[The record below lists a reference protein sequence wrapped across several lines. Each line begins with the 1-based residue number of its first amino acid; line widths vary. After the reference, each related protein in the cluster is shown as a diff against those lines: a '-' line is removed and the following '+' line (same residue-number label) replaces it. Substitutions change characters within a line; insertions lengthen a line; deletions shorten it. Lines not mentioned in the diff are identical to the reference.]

1 MNRDEFEKWMVSEGR
16 GDGFSRF
23 ESPNIEMGDVINNVG
38 DYHSAWTQS
47 DWEVW
52 QACSRLYA
60 KLTAEPTP
68 GAMTLPG
75 DFFSKGK

>member
-1 MNRDEFEKWMVSEGR
+1 MNRDEFEKWAGNAGFLEDDAGNINLCYLGLHDAYV
-16 GDGFSRF
+16 DGSVNATWR
-23 ESPNIEMGDVINNVG
+23 
-38 DYHSAWTQS
+38 A
-47 DWEVW
+47 W